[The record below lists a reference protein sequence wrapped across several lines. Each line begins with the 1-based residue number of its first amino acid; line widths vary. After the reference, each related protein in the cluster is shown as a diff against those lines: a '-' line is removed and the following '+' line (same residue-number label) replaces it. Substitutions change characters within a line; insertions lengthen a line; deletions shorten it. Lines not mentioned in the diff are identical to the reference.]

1 MRSIS
6 IILNLILTL
15 ILSGQNLQAQDNK
28 SKEYLE
34 NIKRDSIDGVYIPI
48 DLKDCFNQ
56 IDFFWTDSVKT
67 EVREKTEDDFTIG
80 AHFGIGLWMR
90 NNWRLWT
97 GSRLSRYFNDLGI
110 IHPDDMSTI
119 ILTSYHRYCTYPLL
133 LGIKIKNSLTFFTNI
148 VINRFIRHQ
157 IIKFSPA
164 FGIVKVKLC
173 F

>member
-6 IILNLILTL
+6 IILNLILAL
-15 ILSGQNLQAQDNK
+15 IISGHNLQAQDNK

-119 ILTSYHRYCTYPLL
+119 ILTSYHRYLL
-133 LGIKIKNSLTFFTNI
+133 RQDIKLEE
-148 VINRFIRHQ
+148 Q
-157 IIKFSPA
+157 IDYYKEYW
-164 FGIVKVKLC
+164 KKQR
-173 F
+173 